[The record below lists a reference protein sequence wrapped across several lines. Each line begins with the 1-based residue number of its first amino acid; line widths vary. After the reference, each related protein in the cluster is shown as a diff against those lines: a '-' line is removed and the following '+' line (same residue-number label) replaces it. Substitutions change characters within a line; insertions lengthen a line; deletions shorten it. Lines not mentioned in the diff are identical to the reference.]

1 MPASGLK
8 LRHRLASTDRQYRTH
23 RTDNQKSDILQR
35 LTVEGLQILFWAPSP
50 APAGFFIF
58 QNYIKYSQLSR
69 FRCLSCPAERDGILW
84 DPVGLVT

>member
-35 LTVEGLQILFWAPSP
+35 LTVEGLQILFWAPSIRP
-50 APAGFFIF
+50 DLTGGACQSGMLCRTF
-58 QNYIKYSQLSR
+58 SQSR
-69 FRCLSCPAERDGILW
+69 PK
-84 DPVGLVT
+84 

>member
-35 LTVEGLQILFWAPSP
+35 LTVEGLQILFWAPSIRP
-50 APAGFFIF
+50 DLTGGACQSGALRRTF
-58 QNYIKYSQLSR
+58 SQSR
-69 FRCLSCPAERDGILW
+69 PK
-84 DPVGLVT
+84 

>member
-35 LTVEGLQILFWAPSP
+35 LICMDLDLGRFE
-50 APAGFFIF
+50 
-58 QNYIKYSQLSR
+58 LSVK
-69 FRCLSCPAERDGILW
+69 GII
-84 DPVGLVT
+84 D